1 MSLLINTKE
10 AADLL
15 FGQTTETARK
25 RAMRLAKNN
34 SITPIKDGRYIYFR
48 REDILNITSPK
59 AKAPGVHVGA
69 KGLSLG
75 N

>member
-1 MSLLINTKE
+1 MSLLINTKQ
-10 AADLL
+10 AAELL

-25 RAMRLAKNN
+25 RAMRLADSNN
-34 SITPIKDGRYIYFR
+34 IEPIRDGRYIYFR
-48 REDILNITSPK
+48 RKDIENITSPK
-59 AKAPGVHVGA
+59 TKAPGVAVGS